1 MYVHLSYTHVHT
13 HTHTHTHK
21 YCSKILKYADQKTQL
36 RLFTRLRWCIYIVKK
51 KKRHHSIQ
59 LGSKTDQ
66 AVRFWIITNYGER
79 DLVIYKKTSTKSHKS
94 HKEKVTYKA
103 VFRKTQIFLK
113 FSILSVLPMSR

>member
-1 MYVHLSYTHVHT
+1 MHLHSE
-13 HTHTHTHK
+13 
-21 YCSKILKYADQKTQL
+21 
-36 RLFTRLRWCIYIVKK
+36 
-51 KKRHHSIQ
+51 KKRHHNIQ

-79 DLVIYKKTSTKSHKS
+79 DLVIYKKMSTKSHRSHKEKVTYKGS